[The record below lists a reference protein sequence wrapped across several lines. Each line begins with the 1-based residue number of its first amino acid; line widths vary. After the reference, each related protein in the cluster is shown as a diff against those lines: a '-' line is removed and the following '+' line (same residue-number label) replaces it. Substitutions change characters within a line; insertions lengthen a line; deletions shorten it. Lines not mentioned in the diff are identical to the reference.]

1 MRNILNEIMREL
13 FEKTFYGNTVAEWS
27 VSLLIIAGT
36 FVLAKALYW
45 LFGNI
50 IKKLTKKT
58 KSKLDDLIIDKI
70 EEPVILALV
79 LSGIWYAVTYLHVS
93 EGFTKFADKAFYVA
107 FTFDVS
113 WLVVRLVDSI
123 LVEYLS
129 PLVKKTKGSLDDQL
143 MPIIRK
149 SLKGVIWA
157 MAIVIGLN
165 NAGYDVGALLAGLGL
180 GGLAFA
186 MAAKDSVANLFGGI
200 TVFIDKPFKIGDRI
214 IIDGFDGTVL
224 DMGLRSTKLKTLAGR
239 IVTIPNKNFTEKYI
253 ENISSEPSRK
263 MVMSLGLTYDT
274 EAKDIIKAIDILKDI
289 DKKSKYTKDEC
300 VAIFESFGDFSLNI
314 TYIYYISKGEDIWS
328 AIHYTNHEILK
339 SFNEAGLEFAFPTQ
353 TIFTQEI
360 KSN

>member
-1 MRNILNEIMREL
+1 MSEF
-13 FEKTFYGNTVAEWS
+13 FEKTFYGNTIAEWS

-36 FVLAKALYW
+36 FVLAKAIYW
-45 LFGNI
+45 LSGNI
-50 IKKLTKKT
+50 IKKITKKT

-79 LSGIWYAVTYLHVS
+79 LGGIWYAVSYLNVS
-93 EGFTKFADKAFYVA
+93 DGFVNFADKAFYVA

-129 PLVKKTKGSLDDQL
+129 PLVKKTKGNLDDQL

-149 SLKGVIWA
+149 SLKAVIWA

-165 NAGYDVGALLAGLGL
+165 NAGYNVGTLLAGLGL

-186 MAAKDSVANLFGGI
+186 MAAKDSVANLFGGV
-200 TVFIDKPFKIGDRI
+200 TVFVDKPFKIGDRI
-214 IIDGFDGTVL
+214 VIDGYDGTVS

-263 MVMSLGLTYDT
+263 MSISIGLTYDMT
-274 EAKDIIKAIDILKDI
+274 NDDINKGIEMLKEI
-289 DKKSKYTKDEC
+289 NQKCKYTHDNC
-300 VAIFESFGDFSLNI
+300 VVYFESFGNFSLNI
-314 TYIYYISKGEDIWS
+314 NFIYYIISEDDYWFLAPNEI
-328 AIHYTNHEILK
+328 NLQILK
-339 SFNEAGLEFAFPTQ
+339 QFNEAGLEFAFPTQ
-353 TIFTQEI
+353 TILTQEI
-360 KSN
+360 KAN

>member
-1 MRNILNEIMREL
+1 MSEF
-13 FEKTFYGNTVAEWS
+13 FEKTFYGNTIAEWS

-36 FVLAKALYW
+36 FVLAKAIYW
-45 LFGNI
+45 LSGNI
-50 IKKLTKKT
+50 IKKITKKT

-79 LSGIWYAVTYLHVS
+79 LGGIWYAVSYLNVS
-93 EGFTKFADKAFYVA
+93 DGFVNFADKAFYVA

-129 PLVKKTKGSLDDQL
+129 PLVKKTKGNLDDQL

-149 SLKGVIWA
+149 SLKAVIWA

-165 NAGYDVGALLAGLGL
+165 NAGYNVGTLLAGLGL

-186 MAAKDSVANLFGGI
+186 MAAKDSVANLFGGV
-200 TVFIDKPFKIGDRI
+200 TVFVDKPFKIGDRI
-214 IIDGFDGTVL
+214 VIDGYDGTVS

-263 MVMSLGLTYDT
+263 IALSLGLTYDT
-274 EAKDIIKAIDILKDI
+274 QAINILKAIDILKDI
-289 DKKSKYTKDEC
+289 DKKSKYTKEDC

-314 TYIYYISKGEDIWS
+314 TYIYYIIKGEDIWA
-328 AIHYTNHEILK
+328 AINYTNQEILK
-339 SFNEAGLEFAFPTQ
+339 RFNEAELEFAFPTQ
-353 TIFTQEI
+353 TILTQEI
-360 KSN
+360 KAN

>member
-1 MRNILNEIMREL
+1 MSEF

-27 VSLLIIAGT
+27 IALLIIAGT

-45 LFGNI
+45 LSGNI
-50 IKKLTKKT
+50 IKKITKKT
-58 KSKLDDLIIDKI
+58 KSKLDDIIIDKI

-79 LSGIWYAVTYLHVS
+79 LGGIWYAVSYLNIS
-93 EGFTKFADKAFYVA
+93 EGFAKFADKAFYVA

-129 PLVKKTKGSLDDQL
+129 PLVKKTKGNLDDQL
-143 MPIIRK
+143 LPIIRK
-149 SLKGVIWA
+149 SLKATIWA

-186 MAAKDSVANLFGGI
+186 MAAKDSVANLFGGV
-200 TVFIDKPFKIGDRI
+200 TVFMDKPFKIGDRI
-214 IIDGFDGTVL
+214 VIDGYDGTIV

-263 MVMSLGLTYDT
+263 IAMSLGLTYDT
-274 EAKDIIKAIDILKDI
+274 QPKDILKAIDILKDI
-289 DKKSKYTKDEC
+289 DKNNKYTKDEC
-300 VAIFESFGDFSLNI
+300 VAVFESFGDFSLNI
-314 TYIYYISKGEDIWS
+314 TYIYYIKKGEDIWA
-328 AIHYTNHEILK
+328 AINDTNQEIL
-339 SFNEAGLEFAFPTQ
+339 SRFNDAGLEFAFPTQ
-353 TIFTQEI
+353 TILTQEI
-360 KSN
+360 KAD